1 MNAEPIFK
9 PVVKYFLRG
18 EKCESNL
25 KKEGW
30 RAFLS
35 LPRCEVRVQ
44 ILVVE

>member
-1 MNAEPIFK
+1 MNAEPIFEA
-9 PVVKYFLRG
+9 VVKYLRG

-30 RAFLS
+30 RAFLP
-35 LPRCEVRVQ
+35 LPRCEVVVQ